1 MRSRR
6 TTGRRMARAV
16 GMVLTASL
24 ALVGCGSGG
33 GEHPD
38 GPPPAAKEFP
48 RTVSHAMG
56 QTQIPTEPT
65 RIVALDQTFVDAA
78 FALDTPIVGFTQL
91 EAGNPELPE
100 YLGQDRQTLG
110 SRAQSVGTLDEPNL
124 EKIAVLRPD
133 LIASAK
139 VRHEEIY
146 NQLSAIAPTVFSET
160 TGPTWKA
167 NIRLLGRAIGKE
179 DLAEQR
185 ISAYEQ
191 RAQRIGDA
199 IRAKEGRNPTISLI
213 RFIPGETRLY
223 QKKSFSGI
231 VLEDTG
237 LARPPSQN
245 VDDFA
250 MEISAERI
258 LDANADHIYVTVSEG
273 GDAAQTRDRFVANP
287 LWGQLTGEIHEVSDE
302 VWGTAVGLQG
312 AHAMLDDLAA
322 TFQVDPARTP

>member
-6 TTGRRMARAV
+6 RLRGVA
-16 GMVLTASL
+16 GLVLSASL
-24 ALVGCGSGG
+24 VLVGCVAGG
-33 GEHPD
+33 GED
-38 GPPPAAKEFP
+38 AGGSDSAPAAKEFP

-56 QTQIPTEPT
+56 QTQIPAEPT
-65 RIVALDQTFVDAA
+65 RIAALDQTFVDAA

-110 SRAQSVGTLDEPNL
+110 GTAQSVGTLDQPNL
-124 EKIAVLRPD
+124 EKIAVLQPD

-160 TGPTWKA
+160 TGPTWKD
-167 NIRLLGRAIGKE
+167 NIRLLARAIGKE

-199 IRAKEGRNPTISLI
+199 IRAKEGRNPTISVI
-213 RFIPGETRLY
+213 RFLPEETRLY
-223 QKKSFSGI
+223 QRKSFSGV

-237 LARPPSQN
+237 LARPPSQA
-245 VDDFA
+245 VDAFA
-250 MEISAERI
+250 VEISAERI
-258 LDANADHIYVTVSEG
+258 LDANADHIFLTVSEG

-312 AHAMLDDLAA
+312 AQAMLDDLAA